1 MRDQEV
7 THSANDVRIVTLD
20 TLSQRHVD
28 IVEDM
33 FHGDGTCTLANME
46 VACFASERC
55 NCASP
60 KGTGART
67 MALAAHNTHVAMRG
81 DDVIAF
87 ATVMP
92 MARCDFL
99 QMATLPQNGTFVS
112 NLCVHTTRRSNGFG
126 GMLLRHL
133 MQTYATRGGE
143 GVYVSIRTPDT
154 TAPPQVATH
163 MRKRSQELV
172 ALYQHMSFRVV
183 ETTPRF
189 HVMHCR
195 PP

>member
-20 TLSQRHVD
+20 TLDQRYVD
-28 IVEDM
+28 TVEEM

-60 KGTGART
+60 KNTGART
-67 MALAAHNTHVAMRG
+67 LALAARNTHVAMRG

-99 QMATLPQNGTFVS
+99 QMTTLPRDGTFVS
-112 NLCVHTTRRSNGFG
+112 NLCVHTDRRSNGFG
-126 GMLLRHL
+126 SMLLRHL
-133 MQTYATRGGE
+133 MRTYAGRGG
-143 GVYVSIRTPDT
+143 GVYVSVRTPDAH
-154 TAPPQVATH
+154 APAQVASH
-163 MRKRSQELV
+163 MHKRSRDLV
-172 ALYQHMSFRVV
+172 ALYRRMDFRVV
-183 ETTPRF
+183 ETTSRF
-189 HVMHCR
+189 HVMHC
-195 PP
+195 PL